1 MENFKIV
8 KQGAKYSLVENALK
22 ERAFV
27 PNENIVANQKDVAEL
42 PHYRWGSWANKSTV
56 ISLDGKVKEIDGTCP
71 VETVRFVISDNTLK
85 FEGTKYP
92 IALSVESLE
101 LTGLSP
107 VTTFRCNDNTSKKK
121 DWKLPTSGF
130 FQELRQKLN
139 AEDNNALGLV
149 YTCDSYIAFTKNA
162 AELIQPLYDEEI
174 DRLNERNQQWLDSLD
189 YKVGDTVLGVKITDI
204 GRNPNSSA
212 SYYTED
218 GGEIHENSIEDF
230 MDMEL
235 PEYVQK
241 VSFNRYGC
249 ISYFYNNTWNEDL
262 DDFTDDF

>member
-8 KQGAKYSLVENALK
+8 QQGSKYSLVENALK

-27 PNENIVANQKDVAEL
+27 PNEVIASSQKDVVEL

-56 ISLDGKVKEIDGTCP
+56 LSLDGKVREIDGTCP
-71 VETVRFVISDNTLK
+71 VETVEFVISDNTLK

-107 VTTFRCNDNTSKKK
+107 VTTFRCNDNTSKKRN
-121 DWKLPTSGF
+121 WKLPTSGF

-149 YTCDSYIAFTKNA
+149 YTCDSYIAFTKEA

-174 DRLNERNQQWLDSLD
+174 HRLSTRHQQWLSSLS

-204 GRNPNSSA
+204 KRNPNSSA
-212 SYYTED
+212 SYCLED

-230 MDMEL
+230 MEMEL
-235 PEYVQK
+235 PAYVQK

-262 DDFTDDF
+262 DDFTDSF